1 MAKIDAGKLAGFA
14 LLIGG
19 IGWFA
24 WKIPKGAADWKPFF
38 TAGLGLMGA
47 TLGAVILFRKIPT
60 AEVGWID
67 LTKEIGIDDDKEDS
81 LNLKVTAAAEGAGKT
96 YKWVHSLPLGTLVD
110 TLQWRFSPQDDQS
123 YQRYP
128 SGPTYEGRGKYLGVE
143 FAIDPSLVDQFE
155 TKLMEEVVCPVCN
168 KSDNLDKLG
177 FPDMFCDND
186 HTDQKGEYH
195 FEGDIPIVLG
205 AEHRGRDLT
214 PAAKKYVSDKISE
227 IVRDWKK
234 TGRIG
239 SSHPKTLEQAQKQ
252 AVAVAYSYAIKAGH
266 KIPKGKI
273 HYE

>member
-38 TAGLGLMGA
+38 TAGLGLIGA

-67 LTKEIGIDDDKEDS
+67 LTKEVGLDDEEDS
-81 LNLKVTAAAEGAGKT
+81 VNLKVTAAAE
-96 YKWVHSLPLGTLVD
+96 
-110 TLQWRFSPQDDQS
+110 
-123 YQRYP
+123 
-128 SGPTYEGRGKYLGVE
+128 
-143 FAIDPSLVDQFE
+143 
-155 TKLMEEVVCPVCN
+155 
-168 KSDNLDKLG
+168 
-177 FPDMFCDND
+177 
-186 HTDQKGEYH
+186 
-195 FEGDIPIVLG
+195 
-205 AEHRGRDLT
+205 HRGRELT
-214 PAAKKYVSDKISE
+214 PAARKYVSDKISE

>member
-1 MAKIDAGKLAGFA
+1 MAKMDAGKLAGIA

-67 LTKEIGIDDDKEDS
+67 LTKEDDKEDS
-81 LNLKVTAAAEGAGKT
+81 VNLKVTAAADTGRYGWRRHGKGN
-96 YKWVHSLPLGTLVD
+96 LGTIVD
-110 TLQWRFSPQDDQS
+110 AHSWRFVPQDDDD
-123 YQRYP
+123 YD
-128 SGPTYEGRGKYLGVE
+128 GGEYLSVE
-143 FAIDPSLVDQFE
+143 FQIDPDAVDQLE
-155 TKLMEEVVCPVCN
+155 TQLMETAVCPVCN
-168 KSDNLDKLG
+168 KGDNLIDAG
-177 FPDMFCDND
+177 FPAMLCDHD

-195 FEGDIPIVLG
+195 FEGDMPIVLG

-252 AVAVAYSYAIKAGH
+252 AVAVAYSYAH
-266 KIPKGKI
+266 KSRSQNP
-273 HYE
+273 

>member
-1 MAKIDAGKLAGFA
+1 MDAGKLAGIA

-38 TAGLGLMGA
+38 TAGLGLIGA

-67 LTKEIGIDDDKEDS
+67 LTKEDDKEDS
-81 LNLKVTAAAEGAGKT
+81 LNLKVTAAAEESKTRRHHPMGPAGAQ
-96 YKWVHSLPLGTLVD
+96 KWKKWPLGTLVD
-110 TLQWRFSPQDDQS
+110 AQSWRFGPQNDD
-123 YQRYP
+123 YH
-128 SGPTYEGRGKYLGVE
+128 GGEYLSVE
-143 FAIDPSLVDQFE
+143 FQIDPVAVDHVERQ
-155 TKLMEEVVCPVCN
+155 LMETAVCPVCN
-168 KSDNLDKLG
+168 KGDNLIDAG
-177 FPDMFCDND
+177 FPDMLCDND

-239 SSHPKTLEQAQKQ
+239 SSHPKTLAQAQKQ
-252 AVAVAYSYAIKAGH
+252 AVAVAYSYAKKAGH
-266 KIPKGKI
+266 KIPKSKI